1 MKYSLLIPALLLVAT
16 SAFAETQGTLVDKR
30 DGKKYKTVKIGDQ
43 TWMAENL
50 NYEMQDS
57 YCYNDDESNCKK
69 HGRLY
74 SWKAALYAC
83 PVGWHLPGNID
94 FITLYESVGGK
105 QVAGKKLKTKEGW
118 SNNGNGTDDFGF
130 SALSAGA
137 KDNNGRYVVEGYLT
151 LFWSSMEKDCDKAF
165 GLLLNF
171 GADSVNLE
179 SGSKDFRWSVRCI
192 KDETVVPAT
201 EVTVDSVTD
210 SRDGQTYKTV
220 KIGTQT
226 WMAKNLNYKADSS
239 FCYDKEESNCAKYGR
254 FYTWQTALKACPS
267 GWHLPSKAEFETLF
281 GFVGDKQVAGRYFK
295 SKEGWNYSGNGT
307 DSFGFSVLPAG
318 YTDDKGKSGQEGFSA
333 VFWSSAENNSSKAY
347 YMSLSCFGLNASLSG
362 DGSKNIAFSVRCV
375 KD

>member
-1 MKYSLLIPALLLVAT
+1 MKT
-16 SAFAETQGTLVDKR
+16 QNFAFLSQKGNFNHIFGGGRWEKWL
-30 DGKKYKTVKIGDQ
+30 
-43 TWMAENL
+43 AENL
-50 NYEMQDS
+50 NYKTQDS
-57 YCYNDDESNCKK
+57 YCYNDNESNCKK

-94 FITLYESVGGK
+94 FKTLYESVGGK
-105 QVAGKKLKTKEGW
+105 QVAGKKLKNKEGW
-118 SNNGNGTDDFGF
+118 NNNGNGTDDFGF

-137 KDNNGRYVVEGYLT
+137 KDNNGRYIVEGYLT
-151 LFWSSMEKDCDKAF
+151 LFWGSMEKDCDKAF

-210 SRDGQTYKTV
+210 SRDGQTYKTL

-239 FCYDKEESNCAKYGR
+239 FCYDNEESNCAKYGR
-254 FYTWQTALKACPS
+254 FYKWDDALRACPS
-267 GWHLPSKAEFETLF
+267 GWHLPSKAEFETLI
-281 GFVGDKQVAGRYFK
+281 GSVGDKQFAGRYLK
-295 SKEGWNYSGNGT
+295 SKEGWSYSGNGT
-307 DSFGFSVLPAG
+307 DAFGFSVLPAG
-318 YTDDKGKSGQEGFSA
+318 IRGHSGNYGYEGDYAF
-333 VFWSSAENNSSKAY
+333 FWSSAENNSSNAY
-347 YMSLSCFGLNASLSG
+347 YMSFSCFGLNASLSA